1 MQMKLFWWLLVEN
14 SFLLNFPHTTKFSV
28 KTPGH
33 PHDFWCNKNFI
44 ISKTSNNLYK
54 LWRSQDI
61 FIFFTCLSFCPNLWA
76 PHFCLG
82 SWVEGS
88 YLKKKGETDVFLDR
102 SPIFD
107 QSNFVTTPTQ
117 PQLNSKVGCD
127 TKMTL
132 IHHHHPPPP
141 TTTHTNSMSAISQL
155 LLTRFQ
161 PNFKLRFLRLTT
173 TTTATLTTTTSTT
186 SHLLMTWF

>member
-107 QSNFVTTPTQ
+107 QSNSSKICWSLFYDTFLNCMPNWTTFV
-117 PQLNSKVGCD
+117 KEV
-127 TKMTL
+127 
-132 IHHHHPPPP
+132 
-141 TTTHTNSMSAISQL
+141 
-155 LLTRFQ
+155 F
-161 PNFKLRFLRLTT
+161 
-173 TTTATLTTTTSTT
+173 
-186 SHLLMTWF
+186 

>member
-88 YLKKKGETDVFLDR
+88 YLKKKRRNGRFSGQESHFWSIKFFKDLLIIILWHILKWYAKLNNFCKRGFLIR
-102 SPIFD
+102 
-107 QSNFVTTPTQ
+107 
-117 PQLNSKVGCD
+117 
-127 TKMTL
+127 
-132 IHHHHPPPP
+132 
-141 TTTHTNSMSAISQL
+141 
-155 LLTRFQ
+155 
-161 PNFKLRFLRLTT
+161 
-173 TTTATLTTTTSTT
+173 
-186 SHLLMTWF
+186 WFFFIYLCQTMYKW